1 MIEFDLTRWQEEL
14 EVAEAFRDQHLSSW
28 SDLIGRLT
36 GPDYRGDTAG
46 PGDPENFVHQYIAL
60 ILPRIVYD
68 NPKVSIT
75 SRTPLSQVALTP
87 KMEAACNSWVRL
99 TDLRTTLSRIAT
111 DMLLGFGVGMI
122 ANEPRRSMRT
132 IGGNEP
138 WLPRLYRLDPHDF
151 IIDPQATHAE
161 EARYMAHT
169 YRIDHDDLIA
179 KAEVEDGWDLD
190 LVESIGSSNDDSKRD
205 MLAGREGPDRRQV
218 TVYEIWVP
226 EIDTEAEVMDFLN
239 DTNMH
244 SGSIITVIKGQASSE
259 TTASYGFARE
269 PRPYYGSH
277 HGPYVI
283 FGCYNVPDDP
293 YPLSPVVS
301 LLPQI
306 ADLNDHLRSM
316 THSASCYK
324 NIIATDSRNQKL
336 ANDIRDREDLTV
348 VLVDGLDPSQIVPIE
363 VGGITAQQVT
373 YAGLTQDRLDR
384 VSGIHDAMR
393 GNVTGTATATEVAI
407 AESAAGLRIAHLKR
421 EFADAASRVVSAA
434 MWYMFHDGRVSFAIG
449 DEAMA
454 LAFSPDGVFVGGT
467 GVGLFEDLIVS
478 IDAMSM
484 ERVSEV
490 QQQRRGGELLQ
501 VIGTLAQQMVVSP
514 WVDWKRVLS
523 TVGDSIN
530 VPELGTILDPKRLQE
545 AVQQMQQQQQQPE
558 AQNQSNGRKH
568 NATVPV

>member
-1 MIEFDLTRWQEEL
+1 M
-14 EVAEAFRDQHLSSW
+14 
-28 SDLIGRLT
+28 
-36 GPDYRGDTAG
+36 
-46 PGDPENFVHQYIAL
+46 
-60 ILPRIVYD
+60 
-68 NPKVSIT
+68 
-75 SRTPLSQVALTP
+75 
-87 KMEAACNSWVRL
+87 
-99 TDLRTTLSRIAT
+99 
-111 DMLLGFGVGMI
+111 
-122 ANEPRRSMRT
+122 
-132 IGGNEP
+132 
-138 WLPRLYRLDPHDF
+138 
-151 IIDPQATHAE
+151 
-161 EARYMAHT
+161 
-169 YRIDHDDLIA
+169 
-179 KAEVEDGWDLD
+179 
-190 LVESIGSSNDDSKRD
+190 
-205 MLAGREGPDRRQV
+205 
-218 TVYEIWVP
+218 
-226 EIDTEAEVMDFLN
+226 
-239 DTNMH
+239 
-244 SGSIITVIKGQASSE
+244 
-259 TTASYGFARE
+259 
-269 PRPYYGSH
+269 
-277 HGPYVI
+277 
-283 FGCYNVPDDP
+283 
-293 YPLSPVVS
+293 
-301 LLPQI
+301 
-306 ADLNDHLRSM
+306 
-316 THSASCYK
+316 
-324 NIIATDSRNQKL
+324 
-336 ANDIRDREDLTV
+336 
-348 VLVDGLDPSQIVPIE
+348 
-363 VGGITAQQVT
+363 T

-449 DEAMA
+449 DESMA